1 MDERVREDM
10 ACLIDSPYRGP
21 LLLELRDGTVKQSE
35 LKTRVGASQATISRA
50 LGVFEERD
58 WISRTGHTYQLT
70 RLGEFVADTFE
81 VLETTMATA
90 HDLHGV
96 VEHVPF
102 DEMGFDIGRLRGAT
116 VIRPT
121 QADPLAPI
129 HHAREFLDG
138 SEAVEM
144 LSHAFSPGAIDV
156 THQRSQM
163 EQTTSIVVTT
173 DVLESLAA
181 DRQFSRQLHEAIAN
195 GMLDLWEYDGRIPYI
210 LAIADDAVSFGV
222 DDEAGHV
229 IAVIDTDDELVLEW
243 AAETV
248 ERYRTESTKLDAAR
262 FSLE

>member
-21 LLLELRDGTVKQSE
+21 LLLELRDGTGKQSE
-35 LKTRVGASQATISRA
+35 LKAAVGASQATISRA
-50 LGVFEERD
+50 LTAFEDRG
-58 WISRTGHTYQLT
+58 WVSRTGHTYHLT
-70 RLGEFVADTFE
+70 RLGEFVADTFD

-96 VEHVPF
+96 VEHIPF
-102 DEMGFDIGRLRGAT
+102 DEMGFDIDQLRGAT

-129 HHAREFLDG
+129 HHATAFLDG
-138 SEAVEM
+138 AEAVEM
-144 LSHAFSPGAIDV
+144 LSHAFSPGAIDA
-156 THQRSQM
+156 THQRSQT
-163 EQTTSIVVTT
+163 EQATSIVVTT
-173 DVLESLAA
+173 DVIESLAA
-181 DRQFSRQLHEAIAN
+181 DQRFSRQLHEAIAN

-229 IAVIDTDDELVLEW
+229 IAVIDTDDDLVLEW

-248 ERYRTESTKLDAAR
+248 ERYRTEATKLDADR
-262 FSLE
+262 FA